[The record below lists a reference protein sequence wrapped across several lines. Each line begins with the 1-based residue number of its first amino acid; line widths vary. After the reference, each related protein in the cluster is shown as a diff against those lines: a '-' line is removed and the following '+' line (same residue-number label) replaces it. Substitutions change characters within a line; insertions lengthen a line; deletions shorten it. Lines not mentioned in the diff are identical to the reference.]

1 MVQVMPIRRLIRDE
15 DAISPVI
22 GVILIVA
29 ITVILATVVATFA
42 FGLEEEKTYSPPEA
56 SFSFEETGTSGEVK
70 IVHEAGDDIPND
82 QISVKGDGAGPV
94 DSPFS
99 NSEVKAGNSVTLTTF
114 SSGTEIRI
122 VWDSEQDDTTEVL
135 AKGTVP

>member
-1 MVQVMPIRRLIRDE
+1 MPIRRLFRDE

-29 ITVILATVVATFA
+29 ITVILAAVVASFA
-42 FGLEEEKTYSPPEA
+42 FGLQEEKTYSPPEA
-56 SFSFEETGTSGEVK
+56 TFSFENTGTSGEVK
-70 IVHEAGDDIPND
+70 IVHEAGDGIPND
-82 QISVKGDGAGPV
+82 QISVRGGGTTE
-94 DSPFS
+94 DSPVTE
-99 NSEVKAGNSVTLTTF
+99 SEINAGNSVTLTTF
-114 SSGTEIRI
+114 SSGTEIRV